1 MFFLYGACKLLV
13 DAVLVAK
20 FSRGMFFCTQI
31 KAWWGHCAPPQ
42 QGGAQRAWVG
52 DCHYKIARPGR
63 FCRWIGRFS
72 GRSFLRKNPEP
83 VYSPN
88 PVFFVIT
95 IQLDIAHTV
104 GIAAVLLVVG
114 EFIKKR
120 VGLLSRYF
128 IPGPIIGG
136 VLFSLIALVGYQTG
150 SFELV
155 FYDTLRAFL
164 LLVFFTTIG
173 FSASFE
179 LLKKG
184 GVGVALF
191 LAAAVGLVLLQNA
204 VGAALASLLGVHPLI
219 GLAAGSIALTGGHGT
234 AAAFGPLLEQAG
246 AVGALPAA
254 IAAATY
260 GLVAGCVVGGP
271 VGTLL
276 MRRHGLHGPHA
287 AMASTPARA
296 TPVGSPGTANPQAET
311 HGVPMAMYATI
322 LICVAIGAGTLLVD
336 WLKMVGITL
345 PAYLGPMLVAA
356 VLRNVIDWRNGHLPM
371 PQFEVVGQVSLAFFL
386 AMALMSMKLWELAQV
401 AGPLLVILVV
411 QTALMCAY
419 AYCVTFRVM
428 GRDYDAAVI
437 AAGHCGFGMGA
448 TPNAMANMQAFTSA
462 NGPSLKAFFVIPLV
476 GSLFIDFFNAVIIT
490 GFMNYLK

>member
-1 MFFLYGACKLLV
+1 M
-13 DAVLVAK
+13 
-20 FSRGMFFCTQI
+20 
-31 KAWWGHCAPPQ
+31 
-42 QGGAQRAWVG
+42 
-52 DCHYKIARPGR
+52 
-63 FCRWIGRFS
+63 
-72 GRSFLRKNPEP
+72 
-83 VYSPN
+83 
-88 PVFFVIT
+88 IT

-136 VLFSLIALVGYQTG
+136 VLFSLVALVGYQTG

-191 LAAAVGLVLLQNA
+191 LGAAVGLVLLQNA

-234 AAAFGPLLEQAG
+234 AAAFGPLMEQAG

-260 GLVAGCVVGGP
+260 GLVAGCVIGGP

-276 MRRHGLHGPHA
+276 MRRHRLHAP
-287 AMASTPARA
+287 MATARA
-296 TPVGSPGTANPQAET
+296 TPVGSADALGPDTDT
-311 HGVPMAMYATI
+311 SGVPMAMYATI
-322 LICVAIGAGTLLVD
+322 LIAVAIGAGTLLVD
-336 WLKMVGITL
+336 WLKTLGITL
-345 PAYLGPMLVAA
+345 PTYLGPMLVAA
-356 VLRNVIDWRNGHLPM
+356 VLRNVIDWRNSHLPM
-371 PQFEVVGQVSLAFFL
+371 RQFEVVGQVSLAFFL

-401 AGPLLVILVV
+401 AGPLMVILVV
-411 QTALMCAY
+411 QTALMFAY
-419 AYCVTFRVM
+419 AYWVTFRVM

-448 TPNAMANMQAFTSA
+448 TPNAMANMQSFTSA

-490 GFMNYLK
+490 AFMNYLK